1 MTDLADRET
10 LLGIARGA
18 IEAHVS
24 GRRVRADVTGVL
36 TTRTGGVFVTVY
48 CRGELRGCIGHL
60 SADRRLVDAVQ
71 DCARSAASADPRF
84 TPIVAAELDQLDLEL
99 SLLGPLEPIGGP
111 SDIEVGRHGLVV
123 ERDGRRGL
131 LLPQVAT
138 EWNWNAETFLA
149 HTCQKAGLPLG
160 AWRHGTKIWR
170 FEAEVFGDVRDGTS
184 GRSHPRRSSDAPSR

>member
-1 MTDLADRET
+1 MTNPADRET
-10 LLGIARGA
+10 LLRIAREA
-18 IEAHVS
+18 IEAHVF
-24 GRRVRADVTGVL
+24 GKRVRADVTGVL
-36 TTRTGGVFVTVY
+36 TTRSGGVFVTVY

-60 SADRRLVDAVQ
+60 SADRPLIDAVQ

-99 SLLGPLEPIGGP
+99 SLLGPLEPIDGP
-111 SDIEVGRHGLVV
+111 SDVEVGRHGLVV

-149 HTCQKAGLPLG
+149 HTCQKAGLPPG
-160 AWRHGTKIWR
+160 AWRHGAKMWR
-170 FEAEVFGDVRDGTS
+170 FEAEVFGDVRDGAS
-184 GRSHPRRSSDAPSR
+184 DPSRARRPSDAPSR